1 MDNNNVMREY
11 RKIKYKYVTWTT
23 WDGKFCSGYTCDD
36 KKLLKGLNTISF
48 GAKTII
54 EMQDLIDDYIDR
66 RSDHLQKQQQYNL
79 AEQEFMAK
87 YGTLYAD

>member
-36 KKLLKGLNTISF
+36 KKLLEGLDTVSF
-48 GAKTII
+48 GAKTIN
-54 EMQDLIDDYIDR
+54 EMQDKIDHYVDNR
-66 RSDHLQKQQQYNL
+66 TENLENQALYNR
-79 AEQEFMAK
+79 AMDEFMAK
-87 YGTLYAD
+87 S

>member
-1 MDNNNVMREY
+1 MNY

-36 KKLLKGLNTISF
+36 KKLLEGLNTISF

-66 RSDHLQKQQQYNL
+66 RSDHLRKQQQYNL

>member
-23 WDGKFCSGYTCDD
+23 WDGKFCTGYHCED
-36 KKLLKGLNTISF
+36 KKLLKDLNTTSF

-66 RSDHLQKQQQYNL
+66 RSDHLHKQKLYNL